1 MDHTVKNRDPKKRM
15 RSLFEIVDSV
25 ATALVCVVLLFTLVF
40 RIFVVSGESMLT
52 TLFDGDRLVVSN
64 LFYEPERGDIIVFAS
79 EYKDEEVLV
88 KRVIATEGQTV
99 DISKEGEVTVDGV
112 AIDEPYLQEGM
123 FTAPGTV
130 SLPFVVAEDQLFVM
144 GDNRVDSLDSRSEL
158 LGPVEMNKVLGRVLF
173 RLFPHTGKV
182 Q

>member
-1 MDHTVKNRDPKKRM
+1 MDHTAKHQNPQKHI

-40 RIFVVSGESMLT
+40 RIFVVSGGSMLT
-52 TLFDGDRLVVSN
+52 TLYDGDRLVVSN
-64 LFYEPERGDIIVFAS
+64 LFYEPKRGDIIVFAS
-79 EYKDEEVLV
+79 EYKNEEVLV

-112 AIDEPYLQEGM
+112 VIEEPYLQEGM
-123 FTAPGTV
+123 VTEIGTV
-130 SLPFVVAEDQLFVM
+130 SLPYVVEEDQLFVM
-144 GDNRVDSLDSRSEL
+144 GDNRIDSLDSRSEL